1 MKDDEPQSRR
11 PWLDL
16 ERFRN
21 ARALGQ
27 GGCIMAVAVMAALA
41 TTGLLIQT

>member
-27 GGCIMAVAVMAALA
+27 AGCIIAAAVIAALA
-41 TTGLLIQT
+41 TIGLLVQT